1 MTSYKTLFEENPKKN
16 SIIEGKY
23 TEIERENR
31 ILFEKLNRIN
41 KKKRKSEGMDRSR
54 SLNVTVRKKQIE
66 EI

>member
-41 KKKRKSEGMDRSR
+41 KKKRKS
-54 SLNVTVRKKQIE
+54 
-66 EI
+66 

>member
-41 KKKRKSEGMDRSR
+41 KKKRKSERMDRSR

>member
-54 SLNVTVRKKQIE
+54 SLNVTVRRKQIE